1 MKQQTNLKMTTDNRR
16 PTAADFMLAEL
27 DDEKN
32 RVRRLQIERARLF
45 LAGNFQD
52 WVVMILFCA
61 DKSGI
66 LSVEVPRFG
75 VIEGLAFYGCR
86 SG

>member
-1 MKQQTNLKMTTDNRR
+1 M
-16 PTAADFMLAEL
+16 PY
-27 DDEKN
+27 
-32 RVRRLQIERARLF
+32 VSARLF